1 MCVFGF
7 VRACVRACVCV
18 CVCVLCRKDC
28 VCGCFASK
36 VVIDEN
42 HRPSSSPTLES
53 LWVRACAKEGD
64 GGKDNQDVLLSRGS
78 GVLFFVREGPA
89 LSNALLKVG
98 GDTKDGARCS
108 K

>member
-1 MCVFGF
+1 M
-7 VRACVRACVCV
+7 
-18 CVCVLCRKDC
+18 
-28 VCGCFASK
+28 
-36 VVIDEN
+36 
-42 HRPSSSPTLES
+42 
-53 LWVRACAKEGD
+53 RACAKEGD